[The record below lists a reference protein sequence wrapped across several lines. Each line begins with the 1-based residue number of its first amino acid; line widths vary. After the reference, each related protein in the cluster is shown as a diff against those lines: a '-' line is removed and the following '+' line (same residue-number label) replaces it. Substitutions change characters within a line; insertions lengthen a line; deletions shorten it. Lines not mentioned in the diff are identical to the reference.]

1 MPRTPDRFP
10 GPLEE
15 EEIQLDDRTA
25 DGDPTV
31 TGALRRIGDTLRFK
45 AVAEIQQVLKA
56 RNLPPGFTEIDLT
69 GVQDGDGFSYDSVTK
84 SFKPGAAGGG
94 LTPASHRVLDQL
106 VHDVA
111 ETSFTEVV
119 YSGNQV
125 TDVIIWTDS
134 GKTQKI
140 REESYT
146 YTGNKVT
153 TVVTKQ
159 YDGSGTLI
167 PTIGTYTE
175 TITYSGARV
184 ESITGVLS

>member
-1 MPRTPDRFP
+1 M
-10 GPLEE
+10 
-15 EEIQLDDRTA
+15 
-25 DGDPTV
+25 
-31 TGALRRIGDTLRFK
+31 
-45 AVAEIQQVLKA
+45 
-56 RNLPPGFTEIDLT
+56 DLT
-69 GVQDGDGFSYDSVTK
+69 GVEDGDGFSYDSTTK

-106 VHDVA
+106 VHEVA
-111 ETSFTEVV
+111 ESSFTEVV
-119 YSGNQV
+119 YSGNRV

-167 PTIGTYTE
+167 PGTGTYTE

-184 ESITGVLS
+184 DSITGVLS